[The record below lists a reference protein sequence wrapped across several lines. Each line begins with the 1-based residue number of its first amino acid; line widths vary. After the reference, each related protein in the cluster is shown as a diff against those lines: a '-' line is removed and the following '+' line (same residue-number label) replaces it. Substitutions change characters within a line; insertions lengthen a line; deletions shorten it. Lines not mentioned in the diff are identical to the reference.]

1 MGLVGDLLGN
11 AALPHDATTCG
22 GLLLGTFERFQRR
35 VLLLPIDQV
44 TMHSLSL
51 GSNLAITT
59 DSSPA
64 HKRQPTVDPGAI
76 DLGHIALSP

>member
-35 VLLLPIDQV
+35 VLLLPIDQA
-44 TMHSLSL
+44 T
-51 GSNLAITT
+51 NA
-59 DSSPA
+59 
-64 HKRQPTVDPGAI
+64 QPQLRIEPCYNY
-76 DLGHIALSP
+76 